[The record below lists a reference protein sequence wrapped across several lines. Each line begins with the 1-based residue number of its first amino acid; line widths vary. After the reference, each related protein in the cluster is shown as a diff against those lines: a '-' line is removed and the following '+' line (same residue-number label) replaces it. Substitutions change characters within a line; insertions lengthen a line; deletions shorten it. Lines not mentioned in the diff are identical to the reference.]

1 MNGNQNEKVSVAI
14 RTIPLTLQVIAIE
27 DLLMD
32 IRRIL
37 FHEDE
42 LKGLFGDREVRD
54 RLEDLVSRSRVSLN
68 LLSILQKSI
77 LQDPIPSEDIPY
89 IDRLSKRISEVQDTV
104 KGFEALYPMDKSDLP
119 F

>member
-14 RTIPLTLQVIAIE
+14 RIIPLTLQVIAIE
-27 DLLMD
+27 DLLRD

-54 RLEDLVSRSRVSLN
+54 RLEDLVSRSRVSLS
-68 LLSILQKSI
+68 LLSILQN
-77 LQDPIPSEDIPY
+77 PIPSEDIPY

-104 KGFEALYPMDKSDLP
+104 NGFEALYPIDKSNLP

>member
-14 RTIPLTLQVIAIE
+14 RTLPLTLQVRAIE

-37 FHEDE
+37 FHEDA
-42 LKGLFGDREVRD
+42 LNGMFGDKEVRE
-54 RLEDLVSRSRVSLN
+54 RLEDLVSRSRESLS
-68 LLSILQKSI
+68 LLSILQKSL
-77 LQDPIPSEDIPY
+77 LQDPIPSEDVPY
-89 IDRLSKRISEVQDTV
+89 MDRLSKRISEVQDSV